1 MDEFPCIASLKLI
14 DDTTRVDSTKLIVSN
29 TLTAIASDSLY
40 NISISDIFKLEI
52 KPATVVMFSGIGIFN
67 NMLFILFSNQVTIVD
82 L

>member
-52 KPATVVMFSGIGIFN
+52 KSATSGRFSGIGIFN